1 MRWLAKAALQKAMSA
16 LPRGESANYLFQRHI
31 ARSLPAPEKALRQK
45 FARAAHHV
53 EAYAEHGPPRPL
65 GEAVFYEFGAGW
77 DLAVQLSY
85 WCLGVERQLLV
96 DLKPN
101 LRFEL
106 VNVTLE
112 RLHRLAAELGRE
124 AGQKARVPDAAPI
137 GSAHELEQR
146 FGIVY
151 LAPRDARD
159 SGLEPGSVD
168 FVSSTNTLEHVPA
181 RDIVP
186 ILAECQRLL
195 RPDGALSSRIDLR
208 DHFAYFDRDLS
219 RYNFLRYSDKAW
231 EVLNSS
237 VLYQNR
243 LRRPDYLRAF
253 EEAGLTIVREDAA
266 RPNEAELD
274 RLRRQK
280 VAECFRTY
288 ALDDLGVQSLALVA
302 RPSPDAVEQGA
313 HVAG

>member
-16 LPRGESANYLFQRHI
+16 LPRAEGVNYLFQRHV
-31 ARSLPAPEKALRQK
+31 AKSLPAPEEALTQK
-45 FARAAHHV
+45 FARAALHV

-85 WCLGVERQLLV
+85 WCLGVERQVLV
-96 DLKPN
+96 DLRPN

-106 VNVTLE
+106 VNVTIE
-112 RLHRLAAELGRE
+112 RLHSLATELGRE
-124 AGQKARVPDAAPI
+124 AGRETRAPDAAPI
-137 GSAHELEQR
+137 GSAHDLEQR
-146 FGIVY
+146 FGILY

-159 SGLEPGSVD
+159 SGLEPSSVD
-168 FVSSTNTLEHVPA
+168 FVSSTNTLEHIPA

-186 ILAECQRLL
+186 LLAECQRLL
-195 RPDGALSSRIDLR
+195 RPDGAFSSRIDLR
-208 DHFAYFDRDLS
+208 DHFAYFDRGLS

-243 LRRPDYLRAF
+243 LRRSDYLRAF
-253 EEAGLTIVREDAA
+253 EKAGLTIVREDAA
-266 RPNEAELD
+266 RPNEAELEG
-274 RLRRQK
+274 LRRQK
-280 VAECFRTY
+280 VAERFRTY

-302 RPSPDAVEQGA
+302 RRSPDTAEQGA
-313 HVAG
+313 HVSG